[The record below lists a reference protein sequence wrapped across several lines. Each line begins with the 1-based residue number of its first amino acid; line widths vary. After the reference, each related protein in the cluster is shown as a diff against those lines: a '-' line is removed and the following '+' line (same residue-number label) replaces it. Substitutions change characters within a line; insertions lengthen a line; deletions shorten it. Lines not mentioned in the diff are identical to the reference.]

1 LAFDIAQFFPFLN
14 HNLLPLILDK
24 AGFNSRI
31 SSFFSNYLIDRKTQH
46 IWNKFVFPSFKIDI
60 NMGQG
65 FTLFYILSVLYIT
78 PIFHIFKKITQNLS
92 PPIFVSSLSFVDDG
106 FFVSQKK
113 SYKKSNTNIFCSYSI
128 ISSFFETVWP

>member
-1 LAFDIAQFFPFLN
+1 MSTLAFDIAQFFLFLN

-31 SSFFSNYLIDRKTQH
+31 SSFFSNYLIDRKTQY
-46 IWNKFVFPSFKIDI
+46 IWNKFVFPSFKTNIG
-60 NMGQG
+60 MGQG
-65 FTLFYILSVLYIT
+65 FTLSSILSVLYIP

-106 FFVSQKK
+106 LFVSQKK
-113 SYKKSNTNIFCSYSI
+113 KLQKIQHKLI
-128 ISSFFETVWP
+128 L